1 MLTRALRRNI
11 QSEVIEVITEKRK
24 YSVEELKEYKK
35 RSIAKEVWRNYKRS
49 PSAMLGLIILCII
62 VIVAIV
68 AQILYDYEVNIVQQD
83 IMNRL
88 QKPSVEHIF
97 GTDQYGR
104 DIFSRILY
112 GAKYSLSVGIISV
125 AISCLLGSTLGL
137 IAGYYGGLVENII
150 LRTAEIFVGIPSV
163 LLGIAIMAAFG
174 QSIVVLMLAIG
185 LVYVP
190 MFARTAR
197 AAVLPV
203 REQEYIEAA
212 KVSGMS
218 DLSIIF
224 SHVLPNSLS
233 PIIVQVTM
241 GVANGILTA
250 SQLSFLGL
258 GVPVPA
264 PEWGA
269 MLSSG
274 REFIRDYS
282 YLTFFPGLAIMIT
295 VLSFNLM
302 GDGLRDALD
311 PKLKQ

>member
-1 MLTRALRRNI
+1 MI
-11 QSEVIEVITEKRK
+11 
-24 YSVEELKEYKK
+24 
-35 RSIAKEVWRNYKRS
+35 
-49 PSAMLGLIILCII
+49 
-62 VIVAIV
+62 
-68 AQILYDYEVNIVQQD
+68 
-83 IMNRL
+83 
-88 QKPSVEHIF
+88 
-97 GTDQYGR
+97 
-104 DIFSRILY
+104 
-112 GAKYSLSVGIISV
+112 
-125 AISCLLGSTLGL
+125 
-137 IAGYYGGLVENII
+137 ENII
-150 LRTAEIFVGIPSV
+150 LRVCEIFVGIPSV
-163 LLGIAIMAAFG
+163 LLGIAIMSAFG
-174 QSIVVLMLAIG
+174 QSLIVLMFAIG

-203 REQEYIEAA
+203 RDQEYIEAA
-212 KVSGMS
+212 IVSGMN
-218 DLSIIF
+218 DFQIIF
-224 SHVLPNSLS
+224 SHVLPNSMA

-250 SQLSFLGL
+250 SNLSFLGL

-295 VLSFNLM
+295 VLAFNLM
-302 GDGLRDALD
+302 GDGLRDSLD

>member
-1 MLTRALRRNI
+1 M
-11 QSEVIEVITEKRK
+11 VKEKK
-24 YSVEELKEYKK
+24 YSLEELSAYKK
-35 RSIAKEVWRNYKRS
+35 RSISSQVWRNYKKS
-49 PSAMLGLIILCII
+49 PSAMIGLAVILIII
-62 VIVAIV
+62 IVAI
-68 AQILYDYEVNIVQQD
+68 ASQFIYNYEGDIVQQN

-88 QKPSVEHIF
+88 KKPSAENIM

-104 DIFSRILY
+104 DILVRILY
-112 GAKYSLSVGIISV
+112 GAKYSLSVGIVST
-125 AISCLLGSTLGL
+125 AISCLVGSTLGL
-137 IAGYYGGLVENII
+137 IAGYYGGITENVI
-150 LRTAEIFVGIPSV
+150 LRVCEVFVGIPSI
-163 LLGIAIMAAFG
+163 LLGIAIMSAFG
-174 QSIVVLMLAIG
+174 QSLAVLMFAVG

-203 REQEYIEAA
+203 RDQEYIEAA
-212 KVSGMS
+212 RVSGVN
-218 DLSIIF
+218 DLTIIF

-250 SQLSFLGL
+250 SSLSFLGL

-282 YLTFFPGLAIMIT
+282 YLSFFPGLAIMVT
-295 VLSFNLM
+295 VLAFNLM

>member
-1 MLTRALRRNI
+1 MSNPAFTSADLRA
-11 QSEVIEVITEKRK
+11 
-24 YSVEELKEYKK
+24 YKK
-35 RSIAKEVWRNYKRS
+35 RSLSQEVWRNYKKS
-49 PSAMLGLIILCII
+49 PSAMIGLVIIIAI
-62 VIVAIV
+62 VIAAIV
-68 AQILYDYEVNIVQQD
+68 SQFVFNYDTDIVQQD
-83 IMNRL
+83 IMNRFQPPL
-88 QKPSVEHIF
+88 TEGHLL

-104 DIFSRILY
+104 DELTRVLY
-112 GAKYSLSVGIISV
+112 GAKYSLAVGIVSV
-125 AISCLLGSTLGL
+125 AISCLFGCTMGL
-137 IAGYYGGLVENII
+137 IAGYYGGVVENII
-150 LRTAEIFVGIPSV
+150 LRFCEVFMGIPSV
-163 LLGIAIMAAFG
+163 LLGVAIMTAFG
-174 QSIVVLMLAIG
+174 QSLAVLMLAVG

-203 REQEYIEAA
+203 REEEYIEAA
-212 KVSGMS
+212 KVSGVG
-218 DLSIIF
+218 DLKIIF

-241 GVANGILTA
+241 GVANGILSA
-250 SQLSFLGL
+250 SFLSFLGL

-269 MLSSG
+269 MLSSA
-274 REFIRDYS
+274 REYIRDYG
-282 YLTFFPGLAIMIT
+282 YLCTFPGIAIMVT

>member
-1 MLTRALRRNI
+1 M
-11 QSEVIEVITEKRK
+11 EIERK
-24 YSVEELKEYKK
+24 YTPEELKEYKK
-35 RSIAKEVWRNYKRS
+35 RSISNEIWRNYKKS
-49 PSAMLGLIILCII
+49 PSAMIGLFI
-62 VIVAIV
+62 VIAIV
-68 AQILYDYEVNIVQQD
+68 IIAIIAQVTFSYDKDIVQQD
-83 IMNRL
+83 VRNRL
-88 QKPSVEHIF
+88 QKPSAKHWF

-104 DIFSRILY
+104 DVLIRVLY

-125 AISCLLGSTLGL
+125 AISCLFGSTLGL
-137 IAGYYGGLVENII
+137 IAGYYGGTIENII
-150 LRTAEIFVGIPSV
+150 LRVCEIFVGIPSV
-163 LLGIAIMAAFG
+163 LLGIAIMSAFG
-174 QSIVVLMLAIG
+174 QSLLVLMFAIG

-203 REQEYIEAA
+203 RDQEYIEAA
-212 KVSGMS
+212 VVSGMS
-218 DLSIIF
+218 DLKIIF
-224 SHVLPNSLS
+224 THVLPNSMA
-233 PIIVQVTM
+233 PIIVQITM
-241 GVANGILTA
+241 GVATGILTA
-250 SQLSFLGL
+250 SHLSFLGL

-269 MLSSG
+269 MLSGG